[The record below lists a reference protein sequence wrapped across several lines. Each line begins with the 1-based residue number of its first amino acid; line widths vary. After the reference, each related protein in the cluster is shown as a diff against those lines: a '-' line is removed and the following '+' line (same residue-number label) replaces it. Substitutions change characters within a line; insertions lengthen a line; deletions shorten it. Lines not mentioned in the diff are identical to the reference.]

1 MELSIRAMTP
11 QERMYSYTQS
21 GQIESQSGCIGHLR
35 ADMGS
40 DGKDYFSSWTD
51 HRSDLKTEDF
61 KNEFDE
67 LINTLRSDKQY
78 GDMLKDLR
86 SLSILA
92 TNLTKIKVRNAAGDA
107 VNGPTVSV
115 VGKKKLSVSLNSIEK
130 ADYTLTIG
138 KKFQD
143 VNGNTLAADVSI
155 PFTVNKGDGSG
166 TGGGNGESPLSFVSA
181 KVNGADLAGA
191 ELESS
196 GAITITFDRGMT
208 DNQAANFE
216 QIGIYNAQGTKMEG
230 ASFTDFKKDA
240 DGNSFTVL
248 SYENLPAGT
257 YTLKLGKDLTA
268 NNGNTLGKAVNIT
281 FSVKGADND
290 KTDVLHSII
299 DAIVNFFKT
308 IAEFFKNIFK
318 K

>member
-1 MELSIRAMTP
+1 MKKTSSVLSIFLALLMLFSVTV
-11 QERMYSYTQS
+11 SAAASLTLDS
-21 GQIESQSGCIGHLR
+21 VKIGDTDLSAATTIR
-35 ADMGS
+35 SNDVIDLTFSADVTS
-40 DGKDYFSSWTD
+40 D
-51 HRSDLKTEDF
+51 EA
-61 KNEFDE
+61 
-67 LINTLRSDKQY
+67 
-78 GDMLKDLR
+78 
-86 SLSILA
+86 ILA

-155 PFTVNKGDGSG
+155 PFTVNKGNGSG

-181 KVNGADLAGA
+181 KANGADLAGA

-230 ASFTDFKKDA
+230 ASFTNFKKDA